1 MCSRT
6 RRITQPGCGR
16 ERIAEIHECHAN
28 TPRTRTTTLSD
39 AISISG
45 KGLTPPPPLEGK
57 GKKGGERE
65 LESAAKVKES
75 GIGVEKFETKD
86 ENERGTNVREK
97 VLLEIWME
105 STYEMHRERSPLF
118 EDSVANFE
126 KWEVKFSTRMEMM
139 LVRFSR
145 RRFDWKGTADARQRE
160 MLGIIGR
167 MNEPEDEIP
176 LTRSNRIYTR

>member
-1 MCSRT
+1 MKSSK
-6 RRITQPGCGR
+6 
-16 ERIAEIHECHAN
+16 EV
-28 TPRTRTTTLSD
+28 
-39 AISISG
+39 
-45 KGLTPPPPLEGK
+45 KLTPPPPLEGK

-126 KWEVKFSTRMEMM
+126 K
-139 LVRFSR
+139 
-145 RRFDWKGTADARQRE
+145 
-160 MLGIIGR
+160 
-167 MNEPEDEIP
+167 
-176 LTRSNRIYTR
+176 

>member
-1 MCSRT
+1 MGEARGIKRALYIQFAFKYPATRMCSRT

-16 ERIAEIHECHAN
+16 ERIAEIHGCHAN

-45 KGLTPPPPLEGK
+45 KGLTPPPLLEGK

-75 GIGVEKFETKD
+75 GIGMEKD
-86 ENERGTNVREK
+86 ENERRTNGRERDWDEK

-126 KWEVKFSTRMEMM
+126 K
-139 LVRFSR
+139 
-145 RRFDWKGTADARQRE
+145 
-160 MLGIIGR
+160 
-167 MNEPEDEIP
+167 
-176 LTRSNRIYTR
+176 